1 MASRRANGTV
11 WCVAMLA
18 CVGHL
23 GHGGRVLADEPAVS
37 AELGERLLKDASSRG
52 SILQPSLFD
61 DPRFNIGGTIQLRY
75 NANFRQ
81 QDAAQSVDDFESGF
95 LMRRVRIKM
104 DGEFELGDSEGVVP
118 WEIETETSRSSGNV
132 FVLDAW
138 FGYETGNWLF
148 RGGQFVPPLTR
159 EQLVS
164 NSRRMAVEVSPVTG
178 AFSTNGAGGRTQGVE
193 ARYRDDTW
201 SFTVMVGDGDRGGNA
216 DFQNDEG
223 DIGVYARL
231 ERKLGED
238 GWGRFR
244 DFTSKRGSSNALLV
258 GAAGLVT
265 VGETDADG
273 DGLQREAFYELIGT
287 ADVSYEGDGWNAFVA
302 SNILHRSAQGV
313 DDMNMFGVSG
323 HVGHYVTDDLEL
335 FTQYSW
341 MTGEDSAGELSTL
354 ATGFN
359 KYIVGH
365 TVKLSAD
372 VLYSF
377 NEITAAYA
385 SGSRALLQDAPG
397 QDGQIVLRAQFQL
410 GF

>member
-1 MASRRANGTV
+1 MAVLCGA
-11 WCVAMLA
+11 A
-18 CVGHL
+18 L
-23 GHGGRVLADEPAVS
+23 GQGEGGDLDEAALLADAQARASV
-37 AELGERLLKDASSRG
+37 LGADLY
-52 SILQPSLFD
+52 D
-61 DPRFNIGGTIQLRY
+61 DPRFNIGGLIQLRY

-95 LMRRVRIKM
+95 LMRRVRVKM
-104 DGEFELGDSEGVVP
+104 DGEFALDDSEGVVP
-118 WEIETETSRSSGNV
+118 WELETETSRSSGNK
-132 FVLDAW
+132 FILDAW
-138 FGYETGNWLF
+138 FGYETGNWRF

-164 NSRRMAVEVSPVTG
+164 NTRRMAVEVSPVTG
-178 AFSTNGAGGRTQGVE
+178 AFSTSGAGGRTQGVE
-193 ARYRDDTW
+193 ARFRDDAW

-231 ERKLGED
+231 ERKFGDD
-238 GWGRFR
+238 GWRRFR
-244 DFTSKRGSSNALLV
+244 DFTSKRGSGDALLV

-273 DGLQREAFYELIGT
+273 DGNQREAFYELIGT

-302 SNILHRSAQGV
+302 SNILHRSAQAV

-323 HVGHYVTDDLEL
+323 HVGAYVSEDVEL

-354 ATGFN
+354 VAGVN
-359 KYIVGH
+359 NYIVGH
-365 TVKLSAD
+365 TVKVQAD
-372 VLYSF
+372 VVYSF

-397 QDGQIVLRAQFQL
+397 EDGQVVLRAQFQL
-410 GF
+410 VF